1 MYCHINLWPA
11 KCKVYQ
17 MSELKE
23 LMEEFD
29 FEQWLDTE
37 GSRIVV
43 AQGLQRGVKSTSV
56 NVRAAKV
63 VSGRFTQPDYW
74 PWQVFRR

>member
-1 MYCHINLWPA
+1 
-11 KCKVYQ
+11 

-63 VSGRFTQPDYW
+63 VSGRFTST
-74 PWQVFRR
+74 

>member
-1 MYCHINLWPA
+1 
-11 KCKVYQ
+11 

-37 GSRIVV
+37 D
-43 AQGLQRGVKSTSV
+43 L
-56 NVRAAKV
+56 
-63 VSGRFTQPDYW
+63 VSSWLKDFKGA
-74 PWQVFRR
+74 